1 MCSPTVSPTS
11 REATTLSARVS
22 TQASEFLGTGARGNM
37 WAGDGVPLALA
48 QPKEPVRP
56 AGGHGPRG

>member
-37 WAGDGVPLALA
+37 WLVMASRWRWLN
-48 QPKEPVRP
+48 PKSRS
-56 AGGHGPRG
+56 ARRAAWPRG